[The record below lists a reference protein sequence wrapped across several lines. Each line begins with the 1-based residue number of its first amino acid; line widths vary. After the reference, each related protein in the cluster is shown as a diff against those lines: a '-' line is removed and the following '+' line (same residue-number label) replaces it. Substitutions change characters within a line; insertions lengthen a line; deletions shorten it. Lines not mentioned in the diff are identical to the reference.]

1 MGRERGNRRV
11 MVEPSRWPVRL
22 TAAAEADFR
31 DILRWTAQRFGQAQ
45 ARSYART
52 LSAAIEALAEGP
64 SVVGARRRDDL
75 SEDLFTLHVARGK
88 RKGRHLV
95 MFRIGRDRNRD
106 VIEVLRV
113 VHDSQD
119 LPRHVPRTLDD
130 RDEA

>member
-1 MGRERGNRRV
+1 

-31 DILRWTAQRFGQAQ
+31 EILRWTTDRFGRAQ

-64 SVVGARRRDDL
+64 SVVGARMRDDV
-75 SEDLFTLHVARGK
+75 SNGLFTLHVARGG

-95 MFRIGRDRNRD
+95 MFQVGRDRDRD

-113 VHDSQD
+113 VHDSMD
-119 LPRHVPRTLDD
+119 LPRHVAKTLDD

>member
-1 MGRERGNRRV
+1 

-22 TAAAEADFR
+22 TAAAEEDFR
-31 DILRWTAQRFGQAQ
+31 DILRWTAERFGQAQ

-64 SVVGARRRDDL
+64 SVVGARMRDDV
-75 SEDLFTLHVARGK
+75 SNGLFTLHVARGG

-95 MFRIGRDRNRD
+95 MFQVGRDRDRD
-106 VIEVLRV
+106 VVEVLRV
-113 VHDSQD
+113 VHDSMD
-119 LPRHVPRTLDD
+119 LPRHVAKTLDD